1 MDYMFI
7 SVDWYGNKARVPV
20 RRSLMAIL
28 PLAIVLTAM
37 DFYDKDLSVRVKYIQ
52 IDVHQLV
59 VAVGYPLGYVLL
71 HRQTPRMKTIGFL
84 RRVLCCHP
92 IPATI
97 NQDLLVTIL
106 LEAILSLLIP
116 LC

>member
-1 MDYMFI
+1 MDDMFI

-20 RRSLMAIL
+20 RRSLMTIQ

-37 DFYDKDLSVRVKYIQ
+37 DFYDNGLSVRVKYIQ

-59 VAVGYPLGYVLL
+59 VVIGCPLGCAPLL
-71 HRQTPRMKTIGFL
+71 KQTQRMKTTGFL
-84 RRVLCCHP
+84 LLGLWCQH

-97 NQDLLVTIL
+97 SQD
-106 LEAILSLLIP
+106 
-116 LC
+116 